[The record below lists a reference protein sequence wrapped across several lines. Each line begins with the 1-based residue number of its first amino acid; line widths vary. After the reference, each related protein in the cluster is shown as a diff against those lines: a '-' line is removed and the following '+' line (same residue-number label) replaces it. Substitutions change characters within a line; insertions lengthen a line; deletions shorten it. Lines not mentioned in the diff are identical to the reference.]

1 MTDILSGLAGLMA
14 TLDGWATAV
23 PATLDDRFGVLA
35 PAVAGAAAAP
45 AVAIVAAIY
54 FRGRYRSSRDILRHG
69 MAAMVVLGLLAL
81 VASDMR
87 HAALA
92 YLGLNSSMPAVEFEI
107 DLPKTTALVVA
118 SETQVEL
125 RRLM

>member
-14 TLDGWATAV
+14 TLDGWATAF

-35 PAVAGAAAAP
+35 PVVAGAAAAL

-54 FRGRYRSSRDILRHG
+54 LRRRYRSSRDILRHG
-69 MAAMVVLGLLAL
+69 VATLVVLGLLAF

-87 HAALA
+87 NAALA
-92 YLGLNSSMPAVEFEI
+92 YLGLNSSKPAVEFEI
-107 DLPKTTALVVA
+107 NLPKATALA
-118 SETQVEL
+118 GAGETQAEL